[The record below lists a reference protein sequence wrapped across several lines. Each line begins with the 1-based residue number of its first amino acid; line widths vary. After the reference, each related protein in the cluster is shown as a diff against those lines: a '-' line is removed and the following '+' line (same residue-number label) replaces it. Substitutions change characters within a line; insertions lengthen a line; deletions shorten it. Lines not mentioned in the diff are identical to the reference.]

1 MNYRSAS
8 LTLAL
13 ALNTFGC
20 AAPGD
25 DLQSD
30 DGESALLASTNGLT
44 MVNGLTMTNG
54 LNAVSGGPATGL
66 NTAYALNSS
75 NGLSS
80 TVGLMTTAAGR
91 NTVSY
96 LVRCALPS
104 GHSLRKQDQ
113 NGTSYTFAG
122 AMGLAPGWENSPATA
137 DDRYWI
143 SSCLMA
149 HINTTGQHIPIY
161 LDGVAP
167 LGWGRDSAFPIQEG
181 TFIGDLFASP
191 PVARYCGGRGFGSNV
206 VAGRIGDNNQSG
218 EPYSVIV
225 KASTGST
232 RCDDSCARDP
242 SGDGYTACYP
252 FAGKAITVWRQF
264 TSTPQISFESDTAGF
279 ASIGGVPASLRVS
292 SDKALHGSHSMKVT
306 INASGAGTA
315 RIQLP
320 QPAALKPGKSMT
332 MFVNVSPSSASNRS
346 YMAAYV
352 QDGPSKNYRWTL
364 FGYNADQVIPGEW
377 NSIVV
382 QIPADFAVSGSRVGL
397 DVNTTGAGT
406 IYLYVD
412 AIAFD

>member
-1 MNYRSAS
+1 M
-8 LTLAL
+8 TLGAV
-13 ALNTFGC
+13 GC

-25 DLQSD
+25 TGESG
-30 DGESALLASTNGLT
+30 DGESALLESTNGLSMINGLS
-44 MVNGLTMTNG
+44 MVNGLNS
-54 LNAVSGGPATGL
+54 VSGGLATGL
-66 NTAYALNSS
+66 NTAHALNSTS
-75 NGLSS
+75 GLSS
-80 TVGLMTTAAGR
+80 SVGLMTTAAGR
-91 NTVSY
+91 STVSY

-113 NGTSYTFAG
+113 NGTSYTVAG
-122 AMGLAPGWENSPATA
+122 AMGRASGWESHASTQ
-137 DDRYWI
+137 DDRYWV

-167 LGWGRDSAFPIQEG
+167 LGWGRDPAFPIQEG

-206 VAGRIGDNNQSG
+206 VAGRIGDNNQQG

-252 FAGKAITVWRQF
+252 YGGKAITVWRQF
-264 TSTPQISFESDTAGF
+264 TSTPAMSFENGTAGF
-279 ASIGGVPASLRVS
+279 ASVGGGMPATMRVS
-292 SDKALHGSHSMKVT
+292 SDKALHGSHSMLVT
-306 INASGAGTA
+306 INATGAGAA
-315 RIQLP
+315 RIEVP
-320 QPAALKPGKSMT
+320 QPQGLKPGKSMT
-332 MFVNVSPSSASNRS
+332 MFVNVSTSSASNRG
-346 YMAAYV
+346 YMAAYAQAGPV
-352 QDGPSKNYRWTL
+352 QSYHWTM

-382 QIPADFAVSGSRVGL
+382 AVPTNFALSGSTIGL
-397 DVNTTGAGT
+397 VINTTGPGT
-406 IYLYVD
+406 IYVYVD
-412 AIAFD
+412 AISFDG

>member
-1 MNYRSAS
+1 MAASA
-8 LTLAL
+8 
-13 ALNTFGC
+13 FGC

-25 DLQSD
+25 TTESGE
-30 DGESALLASTNGLT
+30 GESGLLASTNGLS
-44 MVNGLTMTNG
+44 MINGLSMTNG
-54 LNAVSGGPATGL
+54 LNSVSGGLATGL

-80 TVGLMTTAAGR
+80 TVGLMTSSAGR
-91 NTVSY
+91 STVSY

-122 AMGLAPGWENSPATA
+122 AMGLAPGWETGPSTQ
-137 DDRYWI
+137 DDRYWV

-167 LGWGRDSAFPIQEG
+167 LGWGRNRAYPIQEG

-191 PVARYCGGRGFGSNV
+191 PVARYCGGRGYGSNV
-206 VAGRIGDNNQSG
+206 VAGRIGDNNQQG

-242 SGDGYTACYP
+242 SGDGYTSCYP
-252 FAGKAITVWRQF
+252 YGGKAITVWRQF
-264 TSTPQISFESDTAGF
+264 TTTPEISFESDTAGF
-279 ASIGGVPASLRVS
+279 TSVGGIPATMRVS
-292 SDKALHGSHSMKVT
+292 SDKALHGSHSMLVT
-306 INASGAGTA
+306 VNATGAGSA
-315 RIQLP
+315 RIEIPRPRGLT
-320 QPAALKPGKSMT
+320 PGKSMT
-332 MFVNVSPSSASNRS
+332 VFVNVSPSSSAGRG
-346 YMAAYV
+346 YMAAYS
-352 QDGPSKNYRWTL
+352 QAGPAQSYRWTM
-364 FGYNADQVIPGEW
+364 FGYNADQVILGEW

-382 QIPADFAVSGSRVGL
+382 PVPSDFALSGSTIGL
-397 DVNTTGAGT
+397 VVNTTGAGT
-406 IYLYVD
+406 LYIYVD
-412 AIAFD
+412 AISFDG